1 MRFIGDDG
9 QYQRILIKLNKVDGI
24 ELRRLIKEQ
33 QRRKID
39 YSELFKSRD
48 CDAKSWWR
56 LEMRNIYHSE
66 TSKI

>member
-9 QYQRILIKLNKVDGI
+9 QYHRILIKLNKVDGI

-48 CDAKSWWR
+48 CDAKS
-56 LEMRNIYHSE
+56 EV
-66 TSKI
+66 